1 MVAEMVILDVE
12 VLCTWAHFGD
22 LRHRQRSTV
31 VLKDFAMDF
40 RRSHHVR
47 DAMTLGFP
55 EQLHQRDDL
64 PQSSGQSDVLLRAV
78 SVCNLDCQM
87 MGHPAYLMT
96 KPERDFEVLASP
108 SAMSGFHMLRK
119 SGST

>member
-64 PQSSGQSDVLLRAV
+64 PQSGGQSDVLSFGGRK
-78 SVCNLDCQM
+78 CNLRLEFGSPGD
-87 MGHPAYLMT
+87 G
-96 KPERDFEVLASP
+96 ASCIEDDP
-108 SAMSGFHMLRK
+108 TAS
-119 SGST
+119 

>member
-64 PQSSGQSDVLLRAV
+64 PQSGGQSDVLSFGGAEGSFCLQFGLPNDGAPSVFDDKTRA
-78 SVCNLDCQM
+78 
-87 MGHPAYLMT
+87 
-96 KPERDFEVLASP
+96 
-108 SAMSGFHMLRK
+108 
-119 SGST
+119 